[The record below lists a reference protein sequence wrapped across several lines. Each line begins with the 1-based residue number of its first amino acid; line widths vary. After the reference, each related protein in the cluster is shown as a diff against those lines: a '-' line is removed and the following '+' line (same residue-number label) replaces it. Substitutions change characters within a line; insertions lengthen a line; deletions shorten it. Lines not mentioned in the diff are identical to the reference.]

1 VKLIRTLA
9 TSQAKTFLST
19 PLKFTGVLLSSM
31 ATSSDQSDPGVLLQT
46 AISAGRAAGKLLLEY
61 AQSGF
66 HIHHKNPIN
75 LVTDADHAAEQL
87 IIGHIRDRFPEHRFL
102 AEEQGRIEQSPSPY
116 LWIIDPLD
124 GTTNFAHGYPA
135 YCVSIGLEYR
145 GHCILGVVFDPSRNE
160 LFTAIEG
167 SGAQLNNHPIHVSS
181 TTTLGDSLL
190 VTGFAYDIRETT
202 RNNLDH
208 FAKFALKC
216 QGLRRTGSAAL
227 DLCYVAAGRFDG
239 FWEVRLNPWD
249 MAAGSVIVR
258 EAQGRLSDFSGTDL
272 SIYGQELVASNGHIH
287 DGMLAVLHEEP
298 ARTAL
303 PR

>member
-1 VKLIRTLA
+1 MT
-9 TSQAKTFLST
+9 TS
-19 PLKFTGVLLSSM
+19 P
-31 ATSSDQSDPGVLLQT
+31 DRIDPGVLLET
-46 AISAGRAAGKLLLEY
+46 AVSAGRAAGKLLLGF

-66 HIHHKNPIN
+66 RVHHKSPIN
-75 LVTDADHAAEQL
+75 LVTDADRAAEQL
-87 IIGHIRDRFPEHRFL
+87 IIGHIRAQFPTHRFL
-102 AEEQGRIEQSPSPY
+102 AEEQGRVEQSPSPY

-145 GHCILGVVFDPSRNE
+145 GHCILGVVFDPSRDE

-167 SGAQLNNHPIHVSS
+167 AGAQLNSRPIHVSS
-181 TTTLGDSLL
+181 TATLGESLL
-190 VTGFAYDIRETT
+190 VTGFAYDIRETP

-208 FAKFALKC
+208 FAKFALKA

-227 DLCYVAAGRFDG
+227 DLCYVAVGRFDG

-258 EAQGRLSDFSGTDL
+258 EAGGQLTDFSGINL

-287 DGMLAVLHEEP
+287 QAMLTVLHEEP
-298 ARTAL
+298 ARTTP